1 MAAKVHRY
9 LGFSGCV
16 CHPCFNTE
24 PAELVQT
31 GTSVYRLLWCIG
43 NFWPEKLQA
52 HNICRDDA

>member
-1 MAAKVHRY
+1 MAAKVLRY
-9 LGFSGCV
+9 LGLSGWV
-16 CHPCFNTE
+16 GRPRFNTA

-52 HNICRDDA
+52 HDI